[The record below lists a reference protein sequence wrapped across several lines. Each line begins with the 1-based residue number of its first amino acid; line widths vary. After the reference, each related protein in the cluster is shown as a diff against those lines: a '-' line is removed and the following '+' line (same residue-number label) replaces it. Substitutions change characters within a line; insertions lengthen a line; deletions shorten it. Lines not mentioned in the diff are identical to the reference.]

1 MLFERVRDVAARVAG
16 SQTSLAERLGLSQS
30 RFQGYLNPKRED
42 HLWPLLPRILEEF
55 PQVSR
60 GWLYFGEGEMLTGGG
75 RQDPVEPAEAS
86 LDIAERL
93 RLFADRIG
101 LSGAKLA
108 ESAGITRQAWSGYVN
123 RGSEPSLAV
132 LAKWIA
138 EYKLNVNW
146 LLTGE
151 GEMLLDSAAGI
162 PAGQLTDPV
171 AQRVQIVVASMR
183 ANGAAPEEIRGAI
196 REALTGEPQAKAA
209 AASDDEATGEMLKA
223 GNGR

>member
-1 MLFERVRDVAARVAG
+1 M
-16 SQTSLAERLGLSQS
+16 S
-30 RFQGYLNPKRED
+30 
-42 HLWPLLPRILEEF
+42 
-55 PQVSR
+55 VSKK
-60 GWLYFGEGEMLTGGG
+60 GDAPGI
-75 RQDPVEPAEAS
+75 S
-86 LDIAERL
+86 ERL
-93 RLFADRIG
+93 RLFSERAG
-101 LSGAKLA
+101 VTGTKLA
-108 ESAGITRQAWSGYVN
+108 ESAGVTRQAWSGYVN

-151 GEMLLDSAAGI
+151 GEMLLDSVASI

-196 REALTGEPQAKAA
+196 HEALTGEPQAKPSAA
-209 AASDDEATGEMLKA
+209 AASDGEATGEMLKA